1 MAKENIQAESNNS
14 ELRNFMRA
22 LLEDVRAVER
32 MIDENLFETGIRRI
46 GAEQEMFLVDRS
58 LRPTNKAQELLKKLD
73 PRYFTTELGQFN
85 LECNLDP
92 QKLEGTCLSDLEGEL
107 NRLLGQVRAEAAK
120 MGTSIVLTGIL
131 PTLEKEHL
139 GLESMT
145 PVPRYYQLNRV
156 MRELRGGEFRTMIKG
171 RDELQTTHDN
181 VMLEA
186 CNTSFQIHFQ
196 VGPSEFAKLYNLAQV
211 VTAPVLAAGVNSPV
225 LLRRRL
231 WKETR
236 VALFQQSIDTRSDT
250 VARRGARSRV
260 SFGENWVEN
269 SVLEIF
275 REDIARFRVLVAA
288 ESEESP
294 LAKLDRGEIPDL
306 KALRL
311 HNGTVYRWNRPCYGV
326 NDGVA
331 HLRIEAR
338 ALPAGPTVIDEV
350 ANAAFF
356 YGLMCALSEEY
367 EDTTKIIPFTH
378 AQENFMASAR
388 YGLNARLHWVGDKV
402 LGADELILDRL
413 LPAARAGLAQRGIA
427 SGDIDRYLGVIEER
441 VEKEQTGSR
450 WILDSLES
458 MGERGRPSDRHE
470 AIVRASITNEMTGEP
485 VARWELARIEEV
497 EDLRASYRQI
507 RQIMTTDLFTVHAED
522 LIDLAASVMDWE
534 HVRHV
539 PVEDHEGR
547 LVGLI
552 SHRHVLRMIAH
563 GASEGNKPVAV
574 REVMQNDPVSVTAD
588 TSTLDAIAV
597 MRDAK
602 VGCLP
607 VVEDG
612 KLVGIVTESD
622 FIAVSAKLLDR
633 WLRDDD

>member
-1 MAKENIQAESNNS
+1 MAKTNVQSETDNE

-22 LLEDVRAVER
+22 LLEDVRALER
-32 MIDENLFETGIRRI
+32 MIEGDLFETGVRRI

-58 LRPTNKAQELLKKLD
+58 LRPANRALDLLEKLD
-73 PRYFTTELGQFN
+73 RRFFTTELGQFN
-85 LECNLDP
+85 LECNLEP
-92 QKLEGTCLSDLEGEL
+92 QILAGSCLSNLEAEL
-107 NRLLGQVRAEAAK
+107 QMHLAEVRRVAQEFDV
-120 MGTSIVLTGIL
+120 SIALTGIL

-139 GLESMT
+139 GLDSMT

-156 MRELRGGEFRTMIKG
+156 MRELRGGEFRTLIKG

-196 VGPSEFAKLYNLAQV
+196 VGPKEFAKLYNLAQV
-211 VTAPVLAAGVNSPV
+211 VTAPVLAAAVNSPV

-236 VALFQQSIDTRSDT
+236 VALFQQSIDTRSDA
-250 VARRGARSRV
+250 VAKRGGRSRV
-260 SFGENWVEN
+260 SFGDNWVN
-269 SVLEIF
+269 DSVLDIF

-288 ESEESP
+288 EREESP
-294 LAKLDRGEIPDL
+294 LDKLDRGEIPDL

-338 ALPAGPTVIDEV
+338 ALPAGPSILDEV

-356 YGLMCALSEEY
+356 YGLMSSLADEY
-367 EDTTKIIPFTH
+367 EDTRKIIPFAQ
-378 AQENFMASAR
+378 AQENFMAASR

-402 LGADELILDRL
+402 HGAEELILDRL
-413 LPAARAGLAQRGIA
+413 LPIARQGLLDHGIESA
-427 SGDIDRYLGVIEER
+427 DVDRYLGVMEER
-441 VEKEQTGSR
+441 VEKERTGAR

-458 MGERGRPSDRHE
+458 MGDHGRKADRYE
-470 AIVRASITNEMTGEP
+470 AVTRAAIKNEMSGEP
-485 VARWELARIEEV
+485 VARWELAKLDEA
-497 EDLRASYRQI
+497 EDLRDSYRRI
-507 RQIMTTDLFTVHAED
+507 RQIMTTDLFTVHPED

-547 LVGLI
+547 LVGI
-552 SHRHVLRMIAH
+552 VTHRHLMRMVAH
-563 GASEGNKPVAV
+563 GARDGMKPVAV
-574 REVMQNDPVSVTAD
+574 REVMHKDPVALGPE

-597 MRDAK
+597 MRDQK
-602 VGCLP
+602 LGCLP

-622 FIAVSAKLLDR
+622 FMSVSAKLLDR
-633 WLRDDD
+633 WLRDED